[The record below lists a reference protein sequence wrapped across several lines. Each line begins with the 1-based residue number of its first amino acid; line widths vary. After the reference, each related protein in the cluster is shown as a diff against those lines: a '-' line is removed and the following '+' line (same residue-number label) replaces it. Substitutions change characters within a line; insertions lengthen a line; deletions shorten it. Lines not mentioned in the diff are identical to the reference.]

1 MINRA
6 DIFPSRAIRLGGQK
20 LIRNSAGGALLLAVL
35 VGAYLV
41 FGPKYVSRG
50 FADIPLLVLGKSY
63 GAYVSCN
70 DTSAVQP
77 SLLKAFIGIQEGQ
90 RVMVR
95 GYLISDARQA
105 LESAF
110 PGCRISAVTRA
121 RQQTGISIG
130 L

>member
-1 MINRA
+1 MGDRSN
-6 DIFPSRAIRLGGQK
+6 IFAGRAIRIDGRS
-20 LIRNSAGGALLLAVL
+20 LICSSAGGVVLLVALVS
-35 VGAYLV
+35 AYLV

-50 FADIPLLVLGKSY
+50 LMDVPLLVVGKSY
-63 GAYVSCN
+63 GAYVNCD
-70 DTSAVQP
+70 DTSAVKP
-77 SLLKAFIGIQEGQ
+77 SLLKSFIGIHEGQ

-105 LESAF
+105 LENAF
-110 PGCRISAVTRA
+110 PGCRISAVTRT